1 MQADAVVK
9 PTLSAKHFTPAANQ
23 DFPFP
28 RARSYSFTMTYRE
41 RLENAWASSGSLLCV
56 GIDPD
61 AARLPEPLRD
71 AAQPF
76 LAFGKMIADAT
87 APFCAAF
94 KPQFAHFAGQAR
106 TEELRAL
113 CRYIHEA
120 HPDRLLVLDA
130 KRGDI
135 GSTAAFYARE
145 AFEVH
150 AADAVT
156 VNPYMGGDTLEPF
169 TKDPAHGVFVLCKTS
184 NAGSDEFQNLRTKGS
199 RRLFEEVARRA
210 ATEWNTNANVGLV
223 VGATYPAEIEAV
235 RALAPD
241 LPLLVP
247 GIGAQGGDLAATLR
261 AGLDARGA
269 GMLINASRSIIHAGS
284 GVDFAA
290 RAADAARALNEQ
302 INALRP

>member
-1 MQADAVVK
+1 
-9 PTLSAKHFTPAANQ
+9 
-23 DFPFP
+23 
-28 RARSYSFTMTYRE
+28 MTYRE
-41 RLENAWASSGSLLCV
+41 RLEHAWTSSGSLLCV

-61 AARLPEPLRD
+61 AARLPDPLRG
-71 AAQPF
+71 AEQPF
-76 LAFGKMIADAT
+76 LAFGKAIADST
-87 APFCAAF
+87 APYCAAF
-94 KPQFAHFAGQAR
+94 KPQFAHFAGQGR
-106 TEELRAL
+106 TDELRAL
-113 CRYIHEA
+113 CQYIREA

-145 AFEVH
+145 AFEIH

-169 TKDPAHGVFVLCKTS
+169 TRDPAHGVFVLCKTS
-184 NAGSDEFQNLRTKGS
+184 NPGSDEFQNLRLDGG
-199 RRLFEEVARRA
+199 RLLFEEVARRA
-210 ATEWNTNANVGLV
+210 ATGWNGNANVGLV
-223 VGATYPAEIEAV
+223 VGATYPGEIESV

-247 GIGAQGGDLAATLR
+247 GIGAQGGDLKATLR
-261 AGLDARGA
+261 AGLDARGT
-269 GMLINASRSIIHAGS
+269 GVLINASRSIIHAGS
-284 GVDFAA
+284 KDDFGA